1 MSQQFFYDGQIRR
14 FLLQFIRS
22 VSNFEVEFGKDRT
35 GVRALQRVPVY
46 YGDANRQAQTI
57 LRSNSENVLNA
68 VPAMSVYINEL
79 VYEQTRMQDPAFV
92 SKTYLRERQFDPET
106 GLYNSSQGDSYT
118 IERLM
123 PVPYK
128 LGIKLDIW
136 TSNTEQKMQIIE
148 QIATLFN
155 PSLEIQSTDNYIDWT
170 SLTYVQLKDVLW
182 SSRVVP
188 AGTDEPIDIA
198 TLTFE
203 MPIWI
208 SSPAKV
214 KKLGVIQKII
224 NSIYDEQGNF
234 TEDTLL
240 TNLISRQ
247 YITPLEYGVLYS
259 GNQLKLLKTNEVI
272 NNESIIKVPPPDS
285 WKAVIELYGT
295 LQTGVTEI
303 RLHLPTGN
311 ELIGH
316 VTYHPTDSSI
326 LLFDIIEDSV
336 PTNTLENVDAIINPI
351 NVKVDSNLL
360 SPTAG
365 TRYLLTDDIGSAI
378 NSEGSE
384 VWGNIVANANDII
397 EYVGDR
403 WVVVFDS
410 NNINY
415 TQYATNNNT
424 GIQYRWTGEEWVKS
438 VEGLYR
444 GGEWS
449 III

>member
-1 MSQQFFYDGQIRR
+1 M
-14 FLLQFIRS
+14 
-22 VSNFEVEFGKDRT
+22 
-35 GVRALQRVPVY
+35 
-46 YGDANRQAQTI
+46 
-57 LRSNSENVLNA
+57 
-68 VPAMSVYINEL
+68 
-79 VYEQTRMQDPAFV
+79 
-92 SKTYLRERQFDPET
+92 
-106 GLYNSSQGDSYT
+106 
-118 IERLM
+118 
-123 PVPYK
+123 
-128 LGIKLDIW
+128 
-136 TSNTEQKMQIIE
+136 
-148 QIATLFN
+148 
-155 PSLEIQSTDNYIDWT
+155 
-170 SLTYVQLKDVLW
+170 
-182 SSRVVP
+182 
-188 AGTDEPIDIA
+188 
-198 TLTFE
+198 
-203 MPIWI
+203 
-208 SSPAKV
+208 
-214 KKLGVIQKII
+214 
-224 NSIYDEQGNF
+224 
-234 TEDTLL
+234 
-240 TNLISRQ
+240 
-247 YITPLEYGVLYS
+247 
-259 GNQLKLLKTNEVI
+259 
-272 NNESIIKVPPPDS
+272 
-285 WKAVIELYGT
+285 YGT